1 MTVPDRPS
9 GLRRWLRLPRSRARA
24 ARDVNDEI
32 VFHLAMREEKLRAD
46 GLPADE
52 AARRARE
59 RFGDARAV
67 ADRCV
72 AIDVDTIRAE
82 RREDIMGSLW
92 QDARYAVR
100 ALRRT
105 PVFTLTALV
114 TLALGIGAPSR

>member
-1 MTVPDRPS
+1 MRDRSS
-9 GLRRWLRLPRSRARA
+9 GLRRWLPLPRSRARA

-32 VFHLAMREEKLRAD
+32 AFHLAMREEKLRAS
-46 GLPADE
+46 GLPTDE

-59 RFGDARAV
+59 RFGDV
-67 ADRCV
+67 SVVTERCV

-82 RREDIMGSLW
+82 RREDIMGSLS

-105 PVFTLTALV
+105 P
-114 TLALGIGAPSR
+114 